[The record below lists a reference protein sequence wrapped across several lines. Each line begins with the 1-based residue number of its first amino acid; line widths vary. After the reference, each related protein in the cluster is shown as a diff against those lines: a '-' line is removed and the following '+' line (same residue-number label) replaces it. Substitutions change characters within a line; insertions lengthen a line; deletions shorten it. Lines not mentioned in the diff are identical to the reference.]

1 MSSSHFYQSSN
12 SNPTLDEQRWIA
24 HIRRLLDDEDLDQ
37 DSDTPISIFV
47 VPRTLLLTSLESYV
61 PQVVALGP
69 YHHCRSELQEM
80 ERYKLSAAKRFQ
92 RHLQGPKFHNL
103 VDHLNKYEPQFRACD
118 QKYLNFNDETLTWM
132 MAVDSCFLLEFLQV
146 FTVKE
151 DRRSIRNDKT
161 GQTSG
166 CRDAIVRDI
175 VKLENQIP
183 LFAVRKIQEFLSGSQ
198 DEADEQIYAT
208 MIVFFEEVLP
218 LKMIQE
224 LSGIHQITKSAHL
237 LEFLYNLI
245 VPNFQGSCEL
255 RTEAEEEEGRNK
267 GEKMNFWKIIYRRV
281 TGPFSLMKRLL
292 ISKPVKSILTLPWKI
307 ISILPGVILIK
318 QVGYLCFSEE
328 KEEEEKKKP
337 ENEAHEINIHPLM
350 EEISIPSVTQLSNA
364 GVQFSITNS
373 GISGINFD
381 SNNVVLYL
389 PSIVLDLNAE
399 VIMRNL
405 VAYEACNESGP
416 LIFTRYT
423 ELMNGIIDSEED
435 AKIMREKGIVL
446 NHLKSDEDVA
456 SLWNGMSKS
465 IRLTKVPLLDK
476 VIEDVNNYYNGSWKV
491 RIGKLFKSR
500 VFGSWQSMT
509 FFAAILLLFFMTLQT
524 FCSLFGC
531 VRLFSH
537 PTRMK

>member
-103 VDHLNKYEPQFRACD
+103 VDHLNKYEPQFRACY

-175 VKLENQIP
+175 VKLENQVP

-267 GEKMNFWKIIYRRV
+267 G
-281 TGPFSLMKRLL
+281 
-292 ISKPVKSILTLPWKI
+292 
-307 ISILPGVILIK
+307 VILIK
-318 QVGYLCFSEE
+318 QVGYLCFSE
-328 KEEEEKKKP
+328 EEEEKKKP

-456 SLWNGMSKS
+456 NLWNGMSKS